1 MCLTLD
7 YDSVFLQ
14 SLELV
19 VFKRRRNGAICS
31 ELALTPRNLSLGT
44 AMQELIQCGVRVGV
58 GNVLLNAQV
67 FTLRSK
73 AINASC
79 HLTSKE
85 EDVFF
90 FFFFAGPN
98 PKVLGRD
105 IITILSK

>member
-1 MCLTLD
+1 M
-7 YDSVFLQ
+7 
-14 SLELV
+14 
-19 VFKRRRNGAICS
+19 A
-31 ELALTPRNLSLGT
+31 
-44 AMQELIQCGVRVGV
+44 
-58 GNVLLNAQV
+58 NVLLNVQI

-90 FFFFAGPN
+90 FSGPN
-98 PKVLGRD
+98 PQVLGRD